1 MTVAA
6 SVAACALGIALPA
19 LAQPPATA
27 PEDAPP
33 PAAAKSGPR
42 FFISGD
48 GGYQVSSSGFTSQ
61 VTFPLYAESLT
72 FTTTAPDAGGAN
84 LAMRAGFRLFRSVA
98 IGAGVTGFW
107 STRSAD
113 VTASLPHPFY
123 FGRPRSG
130 EGSASDLKRDET
142 MVAIE
147 ASWIV
152 RLGPRVELQL
162 FGGPAFFSVKAD
174 MPTNVRFTESYP
186 YDTASVTGVETRN
199 ASDSAAGFTVG
210 ADIAYMFNPSIG
222 VGGHVRFSRA
232 SASLA
237 SGTGSTTVDLGG
249 VQTGGGIR
257 FRF

>member
-1 MTVAA
+1 MALVAP
-6 SVAACALGIALPA
+6 VAACAIGVALPA

-27 PEDAPP
+27 PEGAPP

-42 FFISGD
+42 IFISGD
-48 GGYQVSSSGFTSQ
+48 GGYQVTSSGFTSQ
-61 VTFPLYAESLT
+61 VTFPLYAETGT
-72 FTTTAPDAGGAN
+72 FTATVPDAGGAIV
-84 LAMRAGFRLFRSVA
+84 AVRGGFRLFRSFA

-107 STRSAD
+107 STRPAE

-123 FGRPRSG
+123 FNRPRSG
-130 EGSASDLKRDET
+130 DGAAADLKRDET

-152 RLGPRVELQL
+152 RLSPRMELQL

-186 YDTASVTGVETRN
+186 YDTASVSGVETTN

-210 ADIAYMFNPSIG
+210 ADVAYMFNPSVG
-222 VGGHVRFSRA
+222 VGGHLRFSRA

-237 SGTGSTTVDLGG
+237 SGSAATAVDLGG
-249 VQTGGGIR
+249 VQAGGGLR